1 MNSIKEIWS
10 TLKCLPFAVLVHDS
24 KTRNYKANESAL
36 NLFNLKQ
43 HSDLNENHFSH
54 IKLISPLS
62 KKTLLLQNLFDVY
75 LIPNVQNKVVLEV
88 DQTAFLLN
96 IKFANITE
104 SVSMITFEIE
114 KQTIDEQ
121 YNFDVVISNIS
132 ADLIDIQNDD
142 VDKHINYAL
151 KAIGTVCHAD
161 RSYLFKFNDEN
172 TQMSNTHEW
181 VNKGIM
187 PFKDSLQNVPKSELP
202 YFFKLMN
209 DTYLFKVNDVAD
221 LPASAGGEKKEFE
234 LQKIKSVMCI
244 GLSYEKELVGFIGC
258 DCVAV
263 KREWTN
269 LDLIR
274 IKLVGEILTNAFKN
288 INYKQK
294 LELTQQ
300 QLITA
305 NQQLSE
311 LVNTD
316 GLTNIANRRC
326 FDQTIDDEIQRC
338 VRYQQPISLL
348 ICDIDFFKKYNDS
361 YGHQKGDEALKQ
373 VAETLQNLCKRP
385 GDLAARYGGE
395 EFALILPCT
404 NTDNAYCFSTLI
416 QKEIAKLGIEHK
428 YSEVSDMLTLS
439 IGFYSL
445 IPNTKTIAEDI
456 IAKADAALYNAKET
470 GRNKISESPPR

>member
-1 MNSIKEIWS
+1 MNSIKDIWR

-24 KTRNYKANESAL
+24 KTRNYKANNQAL
-36 NLFNLKQ
+36 KLFKLEQ
-43 HSDLNENHFSH
+43 GDELCANHFGH

-62 KKTLLLQNLFDVY
+62 KKPLLLQNLFDVY
-75 LIPNVQNKVVLEV
+75 LIPNVLNNVVLEINE
-88 DQTAFLLN
+88 TAFLLN
-96 IKFANITE
+96 IKFAYINET
-104 SVSMITFEIE
+104 VSMITFEIE
-114 KQTIDEQ
+114 KHKIDEQ

-132 ADLIDIQNDD
+132 ADLIDIQNDN
-142 VDKHINYAL
+142 VDGHINYAL

-172 TQMSNTHEW
+172 SQMSNTHEW
-181 VNKGIM
+181 VNKGIV
-187 PFKDSLQNVPKSELP
+187 PFKDSLQDVPKSELP

-209 DTYLFKVNDVAD
+209 DTYLFKVNDVSD

-234 LQKIKSVMCI
+234 LQKIKSVLCI

-258 DCVAV
+258 DCVAE

-294 LELTQQ
+294 LELAQQ

-305 NQQLSE
+305 NQKLSE

-316 GLTNIANRRC
+316 GLTTIANRRC
-326 FDQTIDDEIQRC
+326 FDKTFEDEIQRC
-338 VRYQQPISLL
+338 VRYQQPISLI

-361 YGHQKGDEALKQ
+361 YGHLKGDEALKY

-395 EFALILPCT
+395 EFAIILPCT
-404 NTDNAYCFSTLI
+404 DSENANCFSTLI
-416 QKEIAKLGIEHK
+416 QNDIARLNIEHNQ
-428 YSEVSDMLTLS
+428 SDVSKQLTLS
-439 IGFYSL
+439 IGFYSV
-445 IPNTKTIAEDI
+445 IPNTKTIAKDI
-456 IAKADAALYNAKET
+456 ISKADAALYHAKES
-470 GRNKISESPPR
+470 GRNKISEYSHK